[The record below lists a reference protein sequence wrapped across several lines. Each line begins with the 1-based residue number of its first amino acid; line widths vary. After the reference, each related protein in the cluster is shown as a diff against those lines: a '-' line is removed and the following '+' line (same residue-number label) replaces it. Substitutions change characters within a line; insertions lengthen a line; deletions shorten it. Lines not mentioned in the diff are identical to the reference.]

1 MLYLNSNTNI
11 HVFDNAYNLTLTSVV
26 FEYVF
31 PGGVLDVKN
40 NLTLTSV
47 VFESHAISK
56 TMAVMII

>member
-1 MLYLNSNTNI
+1 MAERALDGKT
-11 HVFDNAYNLTLTSVV
+11 NLTLTSVV
-26 FEYVF
+26 FEFMELKYF
-31 PGGVLDVKN
+31 APPRA